1 MIKRSL
7 LLISLLISIFC
18 QAQFEKKVY
27 IDKVKKLCPFAN
39 VVNVELKNK
48 YVEVEYFCNGK
59 WTLIGMGLN
68 TKILFTETKVEFP
81 KPIMEKI
88 KDKLNKHFK
97 GWMDYKHTL
106 VEKPDSSFYK
116 VTLINNDQEEYVY
129 FTMHGK
135 FNKTIKTT
143 VNRHWTTNSL
153 SKCSAYK
160 DAPYP
165 FLKPD
170 NIYNMPKTLK
180 EISGIS
186 LANKHTMFC
195 IQDES
200 GIVFKYNMEKKELSK
215 FFHFTHKGDFE
226 DLTVVG
232 DIIYILRSDGTLFHF
247 NFKKMNGKT
256 NKTVVP
262 VNSMNVEGLCFD
274 KRTKKMYMACKGQ
287 PLNGPITHREIYEF
301 TLSSMKKPVIGL
313 TIDMEEI
320 SRWVVKNYPSLH
332 VEDVQFYPS
341 AIAIHPITG
350 EMYILSAHD
359 RLIAIY
365 KKQHLE
371 KVYPLPADIYYKPE
385 GIEFSEKGELYLS
398 SEGIKDDYVKGQIF
412 HFDSQ
417 SKTHV

>member
-1 MIKRSL
+1 MIKQTI
-7 LLISLLISIFC
+7 LLISLLLSSFC
-18 QAQFEKKVY
+18 QAQYNKKVY
-27 IDKVKKLCPFAN
+27 IDKVKKQCPSAN
-39 VVNVELKNK
+39 IVRVERKSN
-48 YVEVEYFCNGK
+48 YVEIEYFSNGK
-59 WTLIGMGLN
+59 WTEIVMGLN
-68 TKILFTETKVEFP
+68 AKVLFTETKVVIP
-81 KPIMEKI
+81 SPIMEKI
-88 KDKLNKHFK
+88 KKKLSKDFK

-106 VEKPDSSFYK
+106 VKKEYNSFYK
-116 VTLINNDQEEYVY
+116 VTLIKDDQEEYVY
-129 FTMHGK
+129 FNLAGK
-135 FNKTIKTT
+135 FNNTINTI
-143 VNRHWTTNSL
+143 VIRHWKTNTL
-153 SKCSAYK
+153 SKCLIYK
-160 DAPYP
+160 AAPYSL
-165 FLKPD
+165 LKPD

-180 EISGIS
+180 EISGIT

-232 DIIYILRSDGTLFHF
+232 DIIYILRSDGTLYNF

-287 PLNGPITHREIYEF
+287 PLNGSVTHREIYEF
-301 TLSSMKKPVIGL
+301 TRKSMKKPVIGL

-320 SRWVVKNYPSLH
+320 SRWVIKNYPSLH
-332 VEDVQFYPS
+332 VENIQFCPS

-350 EMYILSAHD
+350 EMYLLSAHD

-385 GIEFSEKGELYLS
+385 GIEFSDKGDLYLS
-398 SEGIKDDYVKGQIF
+398 SEGIKDDDVKGQIF
-412 HFDSQ
+412 YF
-417 SKTHV
+417 KRK